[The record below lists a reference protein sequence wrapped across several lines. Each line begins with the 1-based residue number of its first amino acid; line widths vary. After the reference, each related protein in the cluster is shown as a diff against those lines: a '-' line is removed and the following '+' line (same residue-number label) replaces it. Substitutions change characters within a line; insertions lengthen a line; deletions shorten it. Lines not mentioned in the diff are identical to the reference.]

1 MTDKKVT
8 EMRCSFCDKTRA
20 ESEKL
25 IAGPEGTFICD
36 ECVELCHDIL
46 KEGKTQK
53 KTSETII
60 PNPKDLHKFLNDHV
74 IGQDSAKKVMSV
86 AVYNHYKRVVN
97 NIGGK
102 QDEIEKS
109 NVLMLGPSGV
119 GKTLLARKV
128 AEYVDV
134 PFAIA
139 DATTLTES
147 GYVGDD
153 VENVITRLLVTA
165 DFDVEKAEKGIIY
178 IDEIDKKSRKSENT
192 SITRDVSGEGVQ
204 QALLKII
211 EGTNVRVPPQGG
223 RKHPGQE
230 MIELDTSNILFIC
243 GGAFVGLD
251 KMMSKRS
258 QGGSSIGFGSVLTD
272 KKTNFDEVEPD
283 DLIKY
288 GLIPELVG
296 RLPVVVGCH
305 DLSKPD
311 LKSIMTDTKNSL
323 IKQTQ
328 RLFEMEGIKLEISPE
343 AIDYIVEEA
352 HGKKLGARGLKTM
365 LEKGILET
373 QYELPTYR
381 EKGVKQVVISID
393 TMKGGEPLL
402 IYEKASSE

>member
-1 MTDKKVT
+1 MALWLAQEIFYTY
-8 EMRCSFCDKTRA
+8 EARRR
-20 ESEKL
+20 L
-25 IAGPEGTFICD
+25 
-36 ECVELCHDIL
+36 L
-46 KEGKTQK
+46 
-53 KTSETII
+53 
-60 PNPKDLHKFLNDHV
+60 
-74 IGQDSAKKVMSV
+74 
-86 AVYNHYKRVVN
+86 
-97 NIGGK
+97 
-102 QDEIEKS
+102 DEIEKS

-165 DFDVEKAEKGIIY
+165 DYDVEKAEKGIIY

-223 RKHPGQE
+223 RQHPGME

-251 KMMSKRS
+251 KMMTKRS
-258 QGGSSIGFGSVLTD
+258 QGGSSIGFGSVLTEN
-272 KKTNFDEVEPD
+272 KTNFDDVEPD

-296 RLPVVVGCH
+296 RLPVIVGCH

-311 LKSIMTDTKNSL
+311 LKSIMMDTKNSL

-328 RLFEMEGIKLEISPE
+328 RLFEMEDIKLEISPE
-343 AIDYIVEEA
+343 AIDYIVDEA

-373 QYELPTYR
+373 QYELPSYR
-381 EKGVKQVVISID
+381 EKGVKQVVISME

-402 IYEKASSE
+402 IYEKASSK

>member
-1 MTDKKVT
+1 
-8 EMRCSFCDKTRA
+8 
-20 ESEKL
+20 
-25 IAGPEGTFICD
+25 
-36 ECVELCHDIL
+36 
-46 KEGKTQK
+46 
-53 KTSETII
+53 
-60 PNPKDLHKFLNDHV
+60 
-74 IGQDSAKKVMSV
+74 MSV

-97 NIGGK
+97 NMGGK

-128 AEYVDV
+128 AEFVDV

-272 KKTNFDEVEPD
+272 KKTN
-283 DLIKY
+283 L
-288 GLIPELVG
+288 
-296 RLPVVVGCH
+296 
-305 DLSKPD
+305 
-311 LKSIMTDTKNSL
+311 SL
-323 IKQTQ
+323 IH
-328 RLFEMEGIKLEISPE
+328 I
-343 AIDYIVEEA
+343 
-352 HGKKLGARGLKTM
+352 
-365 LEKGILET
+365 
-373 QYELPTYR
+373 
-381 EKGVKQVVISID
+381 
-393 TMKGGEPLL
+393 
-402 IYEKASSE
+402 